1 MPAKVAIIEDT
12 PEIAAD
18 LEAMLASD
26 SEFQH
31 VGTFGSAEAGIQKLP
46 SVKAELLICDIG
58 LPGMNGIEALKILR
72 EKLPLLKIVIFT
84 VFEDAE
90 YIVEAIRSGAN
101 GYLLKDTAPDLL
113 LSELKVMMLGGAT
126 LTPRV
131 AQKISQLVP
140 AAGDEGEQAPEGV
153 LTAKQIEILN
163 HIALG
168 FDYKEIADELDISE
182 HTVRRHI
189 ENIYQRLEVNSK
201 KEAIRAG
208 FKFGFLRDVAKWI
221 T

>member
-1 MPAKVAIIEDT
+1 MPVNVAIIEDT
-12 PEIAAD
+12 PAIAAD
-18 LEAMLASD
+18 LARILSSD
-26 SEFQH
+26 SEFAH
-31 VGTFGSAEAGIQKLP
+31 AGTFGSAEAGIQKLP
-46 SVKAELLICDIG
+46 STKADILICDIG

-72 EKLPLLKIVIFT
+72 ANLPQLKIVIFT
-84 VFEDAE
+84 IFEDAE
-90 YIVEAIRSGAN
+90 YIVDAIRSGAN
-101 GYLLKDTAPDLL
+101 GYLLKDTPGDLL
-113 LSELKVMMLGGAT
+113 LAELKTIVLGGAT

-131 AQKISQLVP
+131 AQKISQMVP
-140 AAGDEGEQAPEGV
+140 VVEEESAPEGV
-153 LTAKQIEILN
+153 LTPKQIDILN

-208 FKFGFLRDVAKWI
+208 FKFGFLKNIGKWVS
-221 T
+221 

>member
-1 MPAKVAIIEDT
+1 MSIKVAIIEDT
-12 PEIAAD
+12 AEIAAD
-18 LEAMLASD
+18 LERTLASD
-26 SEFQH
+26 SEFVH
-31 VGTFGSAEAGIQKLP
+31 AGTYGSAEAGIQKLP
-46 SVKAELLICDIG
+46 ALGADILICDIG

-72 EKLPLLKIVIFT
+72 AKLPQLKIVIFT

-101 GYLLKDTAPDLL
+101 GYLLKDTAPALL

-140 AAGDEGEQAPEGV
+140 VEENDKAPEGV

-168 FDYKEIADELDISE
+168 FDYKEIADELDLSE

>member
-1 MPAKVAIIEDT
+1 MPVRVAIIEDT
-12 PEIAAD
+12 AEIAAE
-18 LEAMLASD
+18 LERFIASD
-26 SEFQH
+26 SEFVH

-46 SVKAELLICDIG
+46 SVNADILICDIG
-58 LPGMNGIEALKILR
+58 LPGMNGVEALKILR
-72 EKLPLLKIVIFT
+72 AQLPQLKIVIFT

-90 YIVEAIRSGAN
+90 YIIDAIRSGAN
-101 GYLLKDTAPDLL
+101 GYLLKDTPGDLL
-113 LSELKVMMLGGAT
+113 LAELKTILLGGAT

-131 AQKISQLVP
+131 AQKISQMVP
-140 AAGDEGEQAPEGV
+140 MTDEVSEPEGV
-153 LTAKQIEILN
+153 LTPKQIDILN

-208 FKFGFLRDVAKWI
+208 FKFGFLKNIGKWVG
-221 T
+221 